1 MSAKVA
7 SSLARIAGVVAIATT
22 LSKGM
27 GLVRQLMIADI
38 YGSGEAYSSHNIA
51 YIVPGFLLILLGGLN
66 GPFHSATISVMKK
79 KRDGQDNVA
88 LVETLSTLAAIV
100 LGAVTLILLLA
111 ADGIVYVLAPGV
123 SPETRQLAAEQLRIM
138 APLAI
143 LAGQVG
149 VGFGALNAADSYL
162 LPSISPVL
170 TNVTVIAALIAFGD
184 KANPMVLA
192 WGVLVGA
199 LLQWGAQLGLQIKLG
214 ITKLRARLDWHRPE
228 VKAVLT
234 LVIPAVISSGA
245 VHINVYTD
253 TFFAS
258 FVPGDRTISNLAYAQ
273 LLYLTP
279 LGILSNALLVPL
291 MPYYS
296 SLAVPERWP
305 ELRQRVRQG
314 LVATGLSI
322 LPFAMLLAVL
332 ARPAVQLVYERGE
345 FTPEVTVEVA
355 ALLAAYAVGM
365 LFYLG
370 RDVLVRIFYALED
383 SRTPLK
389 ISVVAIVLNA
399 VFDWIGIRLIGA
411 PGLPLSTAGVNL
423 VATIWLGVALRK
435 QIGMWPWKQT
445 LWDLAR
451 LTGLMAIAAVAT
463 WQVQSILDAHWFAD
477 RLVTLFIK
485 LSLSAAVGLVAYSAG
500 ALLLRLP
507 EVNLVIARLRR
518 LILRR

>member
-7 SSLARIAGVVAIATT
+7 GSLTRIAGVVAIATA

-27 GLVRQLMIADI
+27 GLARQLLIADI

-66 GPFHSATISVMKK
+66 GPFHSATVSVMKK
-79 KRDGQDNVA
+79 REGQDSVA

-100 LGAVTLILLLA
+100 LGVVALILLLA
-111 ADGIVYVLAPGV
+111 ADGLVYLLAPGV
-123 SPETRQLAAEQLRIM
+123 SLETRQLAAEQLRIM

-149 VGFGALNAADSYL
+149 IGFGALNAAEHYL
-162 LPSISPVL
+162 LPSLSPLL
-170 TNVTVIAALIAFGD
+170 TNVAVIAALIAFGE
-184 KANPMVLA
+184 KTNPTILA

-199 LLQWGAQLGLQIKLG
+199 LLQWGAQLGLQKQLG
-214 ITKLRARLDWHRPE
+214 ITRLRPRLDWHRPE
-228 VKAVLT
+228 VRAVVA
-234 LVIPAVISSGA
+234 LVVPALISSGA

-291 MPYYS
+291 MPFYS
-296 SLAVPERWP
+296 SLAVPDRWP

-332 ARPAVQLVYERGE
+332 AMPVVRLVYERGE
-345 FTPEVTVEVA
+345 FTPETTVEVA
-355 ALLAAYAVGM
+355 ALLGAYAIGM

-411 PGLPLSTAGVNL
+411 PGLPLATAGVNL
-423 VATIWLGVALRK
+423 AAVIWLGIALRK
-435 QIGMWPWKQT
+435 QIGVWPWRQT
-445 LWDLAR
+445 LWDLGR
-451 LTGLMAIAAVAT
+451 LLGVLAIAALAT
-463 WQVQSILDAHWFAD
+463 WQVQALLDARWLTDSFAM
-477 RLVTLFIK
+477 TSIK
-485 LSLSAAVGLVAYSAG
+485 LGLAATVGLGVYAAG
-500 ALLLRLP
+500 ALMLRFP
-507 EVNLVIARLRR
+507 EVELVAARLRR
-518 LILRR
+518 LVVQR